1 MAGAWQEQLYT
12 GDVNYR
18 SQPDT
23 ALIPE
28 GQICLDEQQSA
39 TTSLLMCHRIDSDAW
54 PSKPAWPFAESMG
67 NFDTGDTSN
76 QGASPAHE
84 NEMSWEMENA
94 AMQEGGSPA
103 SSRSASPVQ
112 LPSDPRKGTYVGLR
126 NQGST
131 CYLNS
136 LLQCLFFTREL
147 REAIL
152 SCNNCDSGIVCQL
165 KKLFQKLLKHDKS
178 APSTKGITKCLGVRN
193 VHQQQDVVTYFRIL
207 MNKIIEET
215 EDIQPLYQV
224 KMVHSITCHGC
235 RQQAR
240 IQQNPVL
247 SLALSLDQYTS
258 NCEVYSVHNALDAVQ
273 KVNEFTG
280 DEKFYC
286 ETCRS
291 KQKATSRYY
300 FETLPQILVLNLKR
314 YQFDGNQFRKL
325 HYEVSVPFSLTL
337 NSEEQPNAQYELFAV
352 CHHKGEIHGGHYVAD
367 IKSFENECWYSFD
380 DTMVWKVQED
390 QNTMDKNS
398 STAYLL
404 MYRMGNC
411 DAKPRKEPHGPCDT
425 GGLSGNLLATV
436 TSGCQHGGDPKVAG
450 DHCERNAAVPTDG
463 TTSPDDL
470 AGGPTEGTPG
480 IYQGTV
486 GDPTTNPP
494 KSGTYMGLRNQSC
507 TCCLNSLLHCLFFT
521 RELSEAILSCNNVG
535 DSIIV
540 CHLQQLFKELTTGG
554 SSPTT
559 EKITRALGMGNVLDV
574 KECFQLLMDKIIEE
588 KEEIRQL
595 YQLKMVYLITCHGCG
610 HQKTLKEPDLS
621 ISLPVLKQNYNWAG
635 NSVDRVLDDMQKEH
649 PYTGDGQHYCECCEN
664 QRSTLRYCFE
674 TLPQILV
681 IHLKRDHHINAGVSV
696 PLSLTLKTDDLLG
709 TDYELFGMCH
719 HIGAIH
725 GDHYT
730 AEVKSLEDNHWYHFN
745 DREVSEV
752 SEEQISSKVQNSD
765 TVSLLMYRKVNSDAK
780 PVKKSVRADDELCF
794 PRSATES
801 REISDVNQPDF
812 PGANQQ
818 DPFNESGFPGN
829 SVCCINEEAD
839 TQQKP
844 DSKKEKK
851 LK

>member
-1 MAGAWQEQLYT
+1 MTPPSPAASFNTHAAEGSCSFHFPVSFSVRPRELIVKGAAASKPSGSVCPEGSAFSFLLRTLLRGLIYTLLRDLCKKVHAMAGAWQEQLYT

-411 DAKPRKEPHGPCDT
+411 DAKPR
-425 GGLSGNLLATV
+425 
-436 TSGCQHGGDPKVAG
+436 
-450 DHCERNAAVPTDG
+450 
-463 TTSPDDL
+463 
-470 AGGPTEGTPG
+470 
-480 IYQGTV
+480 
-486 GDPTTNPP
+486 
-494 KSGTYMGLRNQSC
+494 TYMGLRNQSC

-752 SEEQISSKVQNSD
+752 SEEQISSKVQN
-765 TVSLLMYRKVNSDAK
+765 
-780 PVKKSVRADDELCF
+780 
-794 PRSATES
+794 
-801 REISDVNQPDF
+801 
-812 PGANQQ
+812 
-818 DPFNESGFPGN
+818 
-829 SVCCINEEAD
+829 
-839 TQQKP
+839 
-844 DSKKEKK
+844 
-851 LK
+851 